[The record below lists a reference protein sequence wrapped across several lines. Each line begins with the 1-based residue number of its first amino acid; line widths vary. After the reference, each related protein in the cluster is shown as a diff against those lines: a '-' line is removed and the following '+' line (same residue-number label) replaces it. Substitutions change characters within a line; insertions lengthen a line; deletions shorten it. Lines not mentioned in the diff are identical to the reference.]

1 MAMNGIA
8 FVFPG
13 QGSQYIGMGRD
24 MVGKYQDIERIFS
37 RAKEISGVDYLDICL
52 NGPEEKLNN
61 TIYTQ
66 PCIYILSM
74 GIFRVIDSYGFKPQI
89 MAGHSLGEY
98 TALTAARTLKFS
110 DGLRIVAKRAELM
123 GKEADKYPGKMFA
136 VLGADMRD
144 VDTVVSELSER
155 GIISVANYN
164 CPGQIVVSVEASIQ
178 ETAISALK
186 SIGVK
191 KIVEL
196 SVSGAFHSGMMAN
209 AEDQFIKFL
218 DNYIFLSPDIPVVP
232 NTLAK
237 PAIEAIELRAALQT
251 QMSTSVK
258 WQQSIEQMISLG
270 IRTFIEVGPGQV
282 LSKII
287 KRIDK
292 QVNVLATETPE
303 LLDKVIDFLKD
314 Y

>member
-13 QGSQYIGMGRD
+13 QGSQYIGMGKD
-24 MVGKYQDIERIFS
+24 MVDKYHDIEHTFN

-52 NGPEEKLNN
+52 NGPAEKLNN
-61 TIYTQ
+61 TVHTQ

-74 GIFRVIDSYGFKPQI
+74 GIFRVIDNYGFKPQI

-98 TALTAARTLKFS
+98 TALTAARALKFS

-144 VDTVVSELSER
+144 VDAMVSELSEH
-155 GIISVANYN
+155 GTISVANYN
-164 CPGQIVVSVEASIQ
+164 CPGQIVISVEAYI
-178 ETAISALK
+178 EEMAIKALK
-186 SIGVK
+186 DIGVK
-191 KIVEL
+191 KVVEL
-196 SVSGAFHSGMMAN
+196 PVSGAFHSAMMTN
-209 AEDQFIKFL
+209 AENQFTKFL
-218 DNYIFLSPDIPVVP
+218 DNYIFLSADIPIVP

-237 PAIEAIELRAALQT
+237 PAMEAIELRAALQT

-258 WQQSIEQMISLG
+258 WQQSIEQMIGLG

-292 QVNVLATETPE
+292 QVEVLPTETPE
-303 LLDKVIDFLKD
+303 LLDKVIEHLKNC
-314 Y
+314 